1 MLDVALAG
9 SALMMG
15 LAGTPHCLAMC
26 GASCAAAGGR
36 SPTAFQLGRL
46 LSYSLAGAIAAGS
59 MQFLSQLGQSTAML
73 RPLWVLV
80 QVAAFLLG
88 MALLLRGRQPAWLQ
102 RFGQDVARQV
112 EVPVSGLRQGGVSL
126 AGSKRVAAAGL
137 AGLAWVAWPCG
148 LLQSALLLAALA
160 SGPVQGGLVMAAF
173 ALSSGAGLALG
184 PWLLTRLRRSS
195 ADDASAVRLSVRLG
209 GLGLA
214 LGSGWALGH
223 GVWAQVAAVCSQWT

>member
-15 LAGTPHCLAMC
+15 LAGIPHCLAMC
-26 GASCAAAGGR
+26 GASCTAAGGR
-36 SPTAFQLGRL
+36 SPYAFQLGRL
-46 LSYSLAGAIAAGS
+46 LGYGLAGAVAAGS
-59 MQFLSQLGQSTAML
+59 MQLLNQLGQSTALL

-88 MALLLRGRQPAWLQ
+88 MALLLRGRQPAWLE
-102 RFGQDVARQV
+102 RLGQDVARQV
-112 EVPVSGLRQGGVSL
+112 EVPVGGLRRGGLSL
-126 AGSKRVAAAGL
+126 AGTKRVAGAGL
-137 AGLAWVAWPCG
+137 AGMAWVAWPCG
-148 LLQSALLLAALA
+148 LLHSALLLAALA

-184 PWLLTRLRRSS
+184 PWLLSRLRRRGSDG
-195 ADDASAVRLSVRLG
+195 AGAVRLSVRLG

-223 GVWAQVAAVCSQWT
+223 GVWAQVAAVCGQWT

>member
-26 GASCAAAGGR
+26 GASCTAAGGR
-36 SPTAFQLGRL
+36 SPSAFQLGRL
-46 LSYSLAGAIAAGS
+46 LGYGLAGAVAAGS
-59 MQFLSQLGQSTAML
+59 MQLLNQLGQSTALL

-88 MALLLRGRQPAWLQ
+88 MALLLRGRQPAWLE
-102 RFGQDVARQV
+102 RLGQDVARQV
-112 EVPVSGLRQGGVSL
+112 EVPVSGLRRGGLSL
-126 AGSKRVAAAGL
+126 AAPKRAAVAGL
-137 AGLAWVAWPCG
+137 AGMAWVAWPCG
-148 LLQSALLLAALA
+148 LLHSALLLAALA

-184 PWLLTRLRRSS
+184 PWLLGRLRRRGS
-195 ADDASAVRLSVRLG
+195 DGASAVRLSVRLG

-223 GVWAQVAAVCSQWT
+223 GVWAQVAAVCGQWT